1 MASNLTSYALDFVS
15 FLLQKVKK
23 KEAIKHIILFGSVA
37 RDEAGATSDVD
48 LFIDVAAEDTLFEK
62 GCLKIVSSF
71 YTSTKYTHYW
81 KLLGIT
87 NEIKFHVGVLDKWTE
102 LKPSIIADGIILYG
116 KFMPKTKDGKHVV
129 FFIWENVT
137 PNSIRVLFNKQL
149 FGYIQ
154 NGKHYSGLLEKYN
167 GERLGKGSIV
177 VPLEHSVIIHQHF
190 KKYKIAVKIK
200 KVLEY

>member
-1 MASNLTSYALDFVS
+1 MASNITPYAVDFVS

-23 KEAIKHIILFGSVA
+23 KEVIKQIILFGSVA
-37 RDEAGATSDVD
+37 RDDADATSDVD
-48 LFIDVAAEDTLFEK
+48 IFIDVVEENTAFEK
-62 GCLKIVSSF
+62 NCITIVSSF

-87 NEIKFHVGVLDKWTE
+87 NEIKLHIGILEKWTE
-102 LKPSIIADGIILYG
+102 LKSSIIAEGIVLFG
-116 KFMPKTKDGKHVV
+116 KFMPEIKEGKHIV
-129 FFIWENVT
+129 FFIWENIT

-149 FGYIQ
+149 FGYKQ
-154 NGKHYSGLLEKYN
+154 NKKHYSGLLEKYN
-167 GERLGKGSIV
+167 GERMGKGSIV
-177 VPLEHSVIIHQHF
+177 IPLEHSAIIHHHF

>member
-23 KEAIKHIILFGSVA
+23 TEVIKHIILFGSVA
-37 RDEAGATSDVD
+37 RVEADKASDVD
-48 LFIDVAAEDTLFEK
+48 IFIDLVAEDAAFEK
-62 GCLKIVSSF
+62 DCINIVSSF
-71 YTSTKYTHYW
+71 YSSAKYTHYW

-87 NEIKFHVGVLDKWTE
+87 NEIKLHIGVLENWKE
-102 LKPSIIADGIILYG
+102 LKPSIIADGVLLYG
-116 KFMPKTKDGKHVV
+116 KFKPDIKEGKHIVL
-129 FFIWENVT
+129 FIWENVT

-149 FGYIQ
+149 FGYNQ
-154 NGKHYSGLLEKYN
+154 KEKHYLGLLEKYN
-167 GERLGKGSIV
+167 GERMGKGSIIL
-177 VPLEHSVIIHQHF
+177 PLEHSAVIHQHF